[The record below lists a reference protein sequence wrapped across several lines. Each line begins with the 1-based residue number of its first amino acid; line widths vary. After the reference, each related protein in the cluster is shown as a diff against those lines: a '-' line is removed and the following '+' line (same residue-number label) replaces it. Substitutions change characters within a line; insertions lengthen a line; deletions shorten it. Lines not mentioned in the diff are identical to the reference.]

1 MTSCTPLKIDLISS
15 LRSSSGTGPPFAILV
30 RQPFL
35 CVGILEDHDLLG
47 IHELLTCIHLR
58 ICSILP
64 HAVQLG
70 VRTPILATTNRD
82 CAGPSGVRCDTAAI
96 RAPAV
101 VVLVHALDNA
111 GAFILLLGRLLL
123 LMPTILMPTILM
135 PIILLLLMP
144 TGLVRS
150 KGASMYGSRALRNS
164 FRSCGDRSPSGL
176 AQMGRR
182 RCA

>member
-1 MTSCTPLKIDLISS
+1 M
-15 LRSSSGTGPPFAILV
+15 
-30 RQPFL
+30 
-35 CVGILEDHDLLG
+35 
-47 IHELLTCIHLR
+47 HLR
-58 ICSILP
+58 IWSILP
-64 HAVQLG
+64 RAMHLG
-70 VRTPILATTNRD
+70 IRTPKLATTRRG
-82 CAGPSGVRCDTAAI
+82 CAGPSGVRCEKAAI
-96 RAPAV
+96 RALAV
-101 VVLVHALDNA
+101 VVLLHALDDA

-123 LMPTILMPTILM
+123 RMPTILMPTILMPTILM

-150 KGASMYGSRALRNS
+150 KGASVYGSRALRNS